1 MNIENLVD
9 IIKFVGR
16 ESRIFLLHDVWPTRE
31 RETLKVFN
39 RYVSSYCITSGLD
52 PEVVYIFR
60 DS

>member
-16 ESRIFLLHDVWPTRE
+16 ESRLFSLHDVWPTRE

-39 RYVSSYCITSGLD
+39 RYVSSYCSTSGLD
-52 PEVVYIFR
+52 PDVVYIFQN
-60 DS
+60 S